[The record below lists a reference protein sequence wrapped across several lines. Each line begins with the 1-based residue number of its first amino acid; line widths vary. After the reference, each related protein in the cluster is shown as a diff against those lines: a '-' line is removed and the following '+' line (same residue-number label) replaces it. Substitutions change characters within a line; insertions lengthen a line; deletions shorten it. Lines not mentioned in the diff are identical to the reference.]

1 MQIGTSLFLLALGAI
16 LAYAVNDR
24 INDVDLSTV
33 GLILM
38 VVGGLGLI
46 LSLFLSSRVARDDVV
61 VRERRDPM
69 L

>member
-16 LAYAVNDR
+16 LSYAVNDR
-24 INDVDLSTV
+24 INDIDLSTV

-61 VRERRDPM
+61 VGERRDP
-69 L
+69 LL